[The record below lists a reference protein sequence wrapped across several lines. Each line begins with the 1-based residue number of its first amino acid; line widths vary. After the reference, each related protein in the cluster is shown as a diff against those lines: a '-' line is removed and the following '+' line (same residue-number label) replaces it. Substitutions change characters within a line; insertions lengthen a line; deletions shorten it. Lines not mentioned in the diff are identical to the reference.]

1 MTAKKTIYLLRHAKS
16 VRDDPG
22 LADFDRPLAP
32 RGRSAA
38 KTIAKYLKGLR
49 PRPALVLC
57 SAARRTCETLAA
69 LKADLDGAV
78 LKIEN
83 GLYLAALANLEK
95 RLKRLPDAVASVLVI
110 GHNPGLEML
119 AFRLT
124 DPRAKGTDSE
134 ALERMKGK
142 FPTAGLAILELPA
155 RSWQA
160 LEPASCRLI
169 GFVRPRDLER

>member
-1 MTAKKTIYLLRHAKS
+1 MLPTLSHEEILRYSRHLLIPE
-16 VRDDPG
+16 VG
-22 LADFDRPLAP
+22 
-32 RGRSAA
+32 
-38 KTIAKYLKGLR
+38 
-49 PRPALVLC
+49 
-57 SAARRTCETLAA
+57 
-69 LKADLDGAV
+69 LDGQRK
-78 LKIEN
+78 L
-83 GLYLAALANLEK
+83 LA
-95 RLKRLPDAVASVLVI
+95 ASVLVI

-155 RSWQA
+155 RSWHA